1 MVPDEPVEIKVD
13 VDGGVPGALD
23 TLGLGD
29 GRARSIWFLE
39 DLTPGLASP
48 HPLLSAGL
56 VLRLRSDDD
65 GECDS
70 TVKLRPCRRSQLT
83 GRWTRPDQDEGDWEF
98 KIEGD
103 WAGPRR
109 VLAASLT
116 STVPL
121 ARLSASVAP
130 GGDPGAP
137 FDRRQREFLSEAAAI
152 RVNAGVLVPLGPIAA
167 TRWKKVDIDG
177 FSVSAERW
185 QVGPLDSLELSI
197 RVEAGEVDPVKTQT
211 AFEAA
216 VRAHHL
222 RIAASKD
229 SKTQRV
235 LEHLAASRG
244 R

>member
-1 MVPDEPVEIKVD
+1 MGRDEPVEIKVN

-39 DLTPGLASP
+39 DLTPGLSSP
-48 HPLLSAGL
+48 HPLLTAGL

-83 GRWTRPDQDEGDWEF
+83 GRWTRADQDKDAWEY

-109 VLAASLT
+109 VLAASLV
-116 STVPL
+116 STVPS
-121 ARLSASVAP
+121 AKLSTSVAD

-137 FDRRQREFLSEAAAI
+137 FDRRQRELLSEAGPI
-152 RVNAGVLVPLGPIAA
+152 RVNLGALVPLGPIAA
-167 TRWKKVDIDG
+167 TRWKKIDIDG

-197 RVEAGEVDPVKTQT
+197 RVEAGEDDPAKQQA

-222 RIAASKD
+222 RVAANKD
-229 SKTQRV
+229 SKTQMV
-235 LEHLAASRG
+235 LKQLAASRG
-244 R
+244 Q